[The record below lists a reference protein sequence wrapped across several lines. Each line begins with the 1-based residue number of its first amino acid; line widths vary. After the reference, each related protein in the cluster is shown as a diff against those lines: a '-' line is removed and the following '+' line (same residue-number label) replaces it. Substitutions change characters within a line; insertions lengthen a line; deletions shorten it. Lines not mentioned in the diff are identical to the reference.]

1 MTSTMKMLNKIVPKM
16 YMNKIFII
24 IKLKMRGKKNQ
35 GEWQIKK
42 KDRSKSA
49 QSTLNI
55 IIEI

>member
-42 KDRSKSA
+42 KDRSQSA

-55 IIEI
+55 LIEI